1 MPDRFRVSNLLKQ
14 KLLELGVSPEAVLR
28 GAGLPPGLFE
38 QEKICLSTDEFFAL
52 YEAIGAVSDDPAVG
66 LRLGAEDRVE
76 RYSPVAI
83 AALYARSFRD
93 ALGRAARYK
102 QLTCPEAIEVAARG
116 GECVVRFRWTL
127 ADHPEPAILVDLC
140 FAWLL
145 AIGRRGTGLPLTP
158 LRVEFK
164 RKAARGA
171 TYERFFGCAVRFGAA
186 RNALVFRASDLD
198 LPFATHNPELLAMIA
213 PQLERELAQ
222 RRRRGSARD
231 EVKTTVKRLLA
242 GRRPDVREVAKDLLQ
257 SPRTMQRRLAA
268 DGTTFQDVLEEA
280 RNELAQHYLLHSTL
294 ELTEVAYLLGY
305 EDANSF
311 FRAFRSWQGVPP
323 GRWRE
328 RRRGRRAV

>member
-1 MPDRFRVSNLLKQ
+1 MPDRFRVSNLLRQ

-28 GAGLPPGLFE
+28 RAGLAPGLFE
-38 QEKICLSTDEFFAL
+38 REKICLSTDEFFAL
-52 YEAIGAVSDDPAVG
+52 YEAIGEVAEDPAVG
-66 LRLGAEDRVE
+66 LGLGAEDRVE

-83 AALYARSFRD
+83 AALYARTFRD

-102 QLTCPEAIEVAARG
+102 QLTCPEAIAVAARG
-116 GECVVRFRWTL
+116 KECVVRVHWTL
-127 ADHPEPAILVDLC
+127 ADHPEPPILTDLC

-145 AIGRRGTGLPLTP
+145 AIGRRGTGRALTP

-164 RKAARGA
+164 RRAARRE
-171 TYERFFGCAVRFGAA
+171 TYERFFGCPVRFDAA
-186 RNALVFRASDLD
+186 ENALVFRAADLD
-198 LPFATHNPELLAMIA
+198 LPFVTHNPELLAMIA

-222 RRRRGSARD
+222 RRKGRSARD
-231 EVKTTVKRLLA
+231 DVKTTLKRLLA
-242 GRRPDVREVAKDLLQ
+242 GRRPDIKEVARDLSQ

-268 DGTTFQDVLEEA
+268 DGATFQELLEEA
-280 RNELAQHYLLHSTL
+280 RSELARHYLLHSTL

-311 FRAFRSWQGVPP
+311 FRAFRSWQGVSP